1 MVTCTAAPRVGCSN
15 PPSPHPSRSATGV
28 RHESG
33 GPVAAGSAAV
43 GRSVASGWLLT
54 RNRRAFRGKGTAIGC
69 GPGGDCLRLARA
81 GWTGRHRPE
90 PRGGGGRSGRT
101 PLDGARA
108 QGDRRPLPGP
118 CLHSIPT
125 RTLGPSALR
134 HGAGADH
141 DRDQQSGSQR
151 LGQGATG
158 KLPVHRVPAAG
169 MSSVVSSGQ
178 SRANA
183 PATRPRPGERI
194 RRLRPD
200 RLLLPGP

>member
-1 MVTCTAAPRVGCSN
+1 VVTCTAAPRVGCSN
-15 PPSPHPSRSATGV
+15 PPSPQPSRSATGV

-33 GPVAAGSAAV
+33 GPVAAGSAAG

-69 GPGGDCLRLARA
+69 CPSGDCLRLARA
-81 GWTGRHRPE
+81 GWTGRRRPE
-90 PRGGGGRSGRT
+90 PRGRGRKIRSHPRRCSH
-101 PLDGARA
+101 A
-108 QGDRRPLPGP
+108 RRPPPAPGP
-118 CLHSIPT
+118 LQSIPT

-134 HGAGADH
+134 HGARADH

-169 MSSVVSSGQ
+169 ISSVVSSGQ

-183 PATRPRPGERI
+183 PATRPRRPGERI